1 VWNHFSLRLCQIVG
15 LIKADLRRPFLLL
28 LTVSFVV
35 CGLLE
40 ATDVAMSSQ
49 KVFDIH
55 TDPDPGAG
63 TETEGQIGGK
73 EQRFKYTTLTGYF
86 LQDDPSTDPYGFDFT
101 KTNFG
106 LIDRTYE
113 SDSSLPNNGRDLT
126 GWERF
131 EHHVSELNKNANR
144 VRHESGTATQ
154 VEYKL
159 LFLGRHGNGFHNVAE
174 RYYGA
179 VAWDCYFSTLDS
191 DKDKIMTWADAHL
204 TKEGVRQAKEA
215 NTFWKDQIKDERIS
229 LPQSYYVSPLDRAL
243 ETANV
248 TFGDLQPSGN
258 SFRPTVMERAREG
271 AGIHTCDRRSSV
283 TYIKSRFPKFITDED
298 PLLTETDTFWDPI
311 YRETNEA
318 LAIRQAKLLDSIVAK
333 DQNERISITA
343 HSGAISMLLHAIGH
357 RKFVLGTGAVIPVLI
372 KAEPVSQRAT
382 RRHEDDH
389 DDVGAG
395 THIEYEI
402 EDRDKWQTIPKC
414 PADLDLEAIG
424 FQRWKMGLKEFL
436 AGVENGTL
444 QIEEVA
450 FKGRH

>member
-1 VWNHFSLRLCQIVG
+1 M
-15 LIKADLRRPFLLL
+15 
-28 LTVSFVV
+28 V

-40 ATDVAMSSQ
+40 ATDVTMSSQ

-63 TETEGQIGGK
+63 TEIDAHGGGK
-73 EQRFKYTTLTGYF
+73 EPRYKYTTLTGYF
-86 LQDDPSTDPYGFDFT
+86 LQDDVSTDPYGFDFT

-106 LIDRTYE
+106 LLDRAYD
-113 SDSSLPNNGRDLT
+113 SDNTLPNNGRDMT
-126 GWERF
+126 GWQRF
-131 EHHVSELNKNANR
+131 EHHISELNKNANK
-144 VRHESGTATQ
+144 VRHESGTSTK

-191 DKDKIMTWADAHL
+191 DKDKIMIWADAHL
-204 TKEGVRQAKEA
+204 TKEGIRQAQEA
-215 NTFWKDQIKDERIS
+215 NTFWKHQIKEERIG
-229 LPQSYYVSPLDRAL
+229 LPQSYYASPLDRAL

-248 TFGDLQPSGN
+248 TFGDIQPSGTD
-258 SFRPTVMERAREG
+258 FRPIVMERAREG

-283 TYIKSRFPKFITDED
+283 TYIHSRFPKFITDQD

-333 DQNERISITA
+333 DRNERISITA
-343 HSGAISMLLHAIGH
+343 HSGAISMLLHAVGH

-372 KAEPVSQRAT
+372 KVEPA
-382 RRHEDDH
+382 DH
-389 DDVGAG
+389 KSMVRDENDPAGVGLP
-395 THIEYEI
+395 TQLDYEI
-402 EDRDKWQTIPKC
+402 EEGDKWQTIPKC
-414 PADLDLEAIG
+414 PADLDLETIG